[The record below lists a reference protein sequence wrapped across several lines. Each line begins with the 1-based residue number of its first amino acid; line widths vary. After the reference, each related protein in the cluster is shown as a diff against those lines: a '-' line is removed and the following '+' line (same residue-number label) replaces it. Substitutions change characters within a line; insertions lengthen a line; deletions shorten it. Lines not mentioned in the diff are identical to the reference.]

1 MFDSVLQSN
10 GIAPSRFGAGAVSS
24 LIVHGAII
32 AGAVYM
38 SLHHASKSKDDGP
51 EVTFFQAPPPPPPP
65 PPPAG
70 GSSVQVVKHEVK
82 PIVKPDTFVDVKDKK
97 PVDETPKPSDSP
109 KSDSPKGEVG
119 GVVGGVEGGVAG
131 GVVGGVVGGTL
142 GGVVGGELGGT
153 GTQVVAFGEGM
164 TRPKQT
170 SGVDFKTDFVY
181 PREAA
186 EAHVGGLAIVRCR
199 IELDGHLE
207 GCRIIKGLAHMD
219 SAILAALATQRYT
232 PVMFEG
238 HAVLV
243 DYTFNL
249 RFVAP

>member
-1 MFDSVLQSN
+1 VFDSVLQGNS
-10 GIAPSRFGAGAVSS
+10 IAPSRFGAGAVSS
-24 LIVHGAII
+24 LLVHGALI
-32 AGAVYM
+32 GVAVYL
-38 SLHHASKSKDDGP
+38 SLHHASKSKDDAP
-51 EVTFFQAPPPPPPP
+51 EVTFFRAPPPPPPP

-70 GSSVQVVKHEVK
+70 GSSSPTVKTEVK
-82 PIVKPDTFVDVKDKK
+82 PKVKPDTFVDVKEQK
-97 PVDETPKPSDSP
+97 PVEDSPKPSESP
-109 KSDSPKGEVG
+109 KNDGPKGEVG

-131 GVVGGVVGGTL
+131 GVVGGVVGGTV
-142 GGVVGGELGGT
+142 GGVIGGELGGT
-153 GTQVVAFGEGM
+153 LQAVAFGEGM

-170 SGVDFKTDFVY
+170 GGIDFKTDFVY

-186 EAHVGGLAIVRCR
+186 EAHVGGLAIARCR

-219 SAILAALATQRYT
+219 QAILAALATQRYT

-238 HAVLV
+238 HPVIV